1 MQNTQVN
8 KENRRFIV
16 TGIDKKR
23 RFENIQSDFDWLT
36 NAGVALPVKRVS
48 EAIFP
53 LGLSRDDS
61 YFKFYLND
69 CGLLFSTFTAAEV
82 EAIIAM
88 RDTLNFGQAFEN
100 AVAQELRATG
110 CTNIYYFNKTKIGE
124 VDFLIEKARMPEVLP
139 IEVKSG
145 KNSKKHAALDH
156 LLEVKN
162 FHLKQAVVLH
172 TKNVEVEESITYL
185 PIYMT
190 SFLCE

>member
-53 LGLSRDDS
+53 LGLSRD
-61 YFKFYLND
+61 
-69 CGLLFSTFTAAEV
+69 
-82 EAIIAM
+82 
-88 RDTLNFGQAFEN
+88 
-100 AVAQELRATG
+100 
-110 CTNIYYFNKTKIGE
+110 
-124 VDFLIEKARMPEVLP
+124 EKARTPEVLP